1 MQFNMYK
8 LLKKGSDENVAYF
21 DPNLRDT
28 YLLSCSNGENF
39 TGRLYLPKQDWFI
52 KLLKTNG

>member
-1 MQFNMYK
+1 MQFDMNKM
-8 LLKKGSDENVAYF
+8 LKKGPDENVAYF

-28 YLLSCSNGENF
+28 YLFSCSNVENF
-39 TGRLYLPKQDWFI
+39 TGRLYLPKQDCFI